1 MTKTRAGTGN
11 DFSDESR
18 AGGVSP
24 KHGLAVLDA
33 LFTNAPM
40 GVAYIDP
47 DLRYVFVN
55 EALAQM
61 HGLVAASHPGKE
73 VREVV
78 PRLWTTIEPILR
90 SVLNGATVLDSKLYL
105 ANSDNAGATRHWLA
119 NFYPIRA
126 SGEIVGIGSIVS
138 DVTTIKQSEEAFRLC
153 TGIYQVLSR
162 TTQAVSKAAS
172 VEALYRDVCDVA
184 VNVGKFAYAWIGV
197 LDGTTIVKVASAGV
211 DNGIMS
217 EFSLSID
224 PDDPRSKG
232 PTGRAFITGSYQVLN
247 DFTDGSMPASWIALA
262 ERAGFAASASFPIR
276 EGDRVSAAL
285 CVFSRDKNHFSEEL
299 VATLSDLTPILSY
312 ALQHFAEEE
321 ARHRDE
327 VALRLRNRIILSI
340 SQGIVVTDAAAGDHH
355 IVYTSPSFEALTG
368 YSADESVGRN
378 CRFLEG
384 PESDPLTIRD
394 FNGALERGESHS
406 AEILHYRKDGS
417 TFWNDLSISPV
428 LNHLGVVTNFVMIHT
443 DVSGRRELQSQLLR
457 AQKMDVLGKLAGG
470 IAHDFN
476 NMLLV
481 IRGYSAILAK
491 QIPDAELRELA
502 LRIDVAVQRAADF
515 TRRLL
520 AFSRQQIAK
529 PELSDL
535 NKLLL
540 ESLQFIE
547 RVIGEDIK
555 LVTDFVPELPKIT
568 VDRGQIEQAVLNI
581 ATNARDAMP
590 HGGTLSVS
598 TSTVELGPG
607 YVALHPDVTPGPYVL
622 VQISDTG
629 VGMSE
634 KVQNQVFEPFF
645 TTKKDATGLGLA
657 TVYGIVHQNGGHLWF
672 FSEVGVGTTIKLYFP
687 MISSSVAG
695 VITPST
701 AIASLEGDETILLV
715 EDIEEARTLL
725 ANALETYGYRVLRSS
740 NGREAISAFESFDGY
755 IDLLLTDIIMPF
767 MDGQELA
774 HELLARSP
782 LLKILFTS
790 GYPSN
795 HLAESEEFAGRS
807 AFVEKPYLSEEVA
820 LVVRTLLNDRLE
832 PVGITSP

>member
-1 MTKTRAGTGN
+1 
-11 DFSDESR
+11 
-18 AGGVSP
+18 
-24 KHGLAVLDA
+24 
-33 LFTNAPM
+33 M

-61 HGLVAASHPGKE
+61 HGLAAASHPGKK
-73 VREVV
+73 VRDVV

-90 SVLNGATVLDSKLYL
+90 SVLNGQTILDSRLYL
-105 ANSDNAGATRHWLA
+105 ANSDHTKATRHWLA
-119 NFYPIRA
+119 SFYPIRVT
-126 SGEIVGIGSIVS
+126 GEIIGIGSIVS
-138 DVTTIKQSEEAFRLC
+138 DVTTIKQSEEALRLC
-153 TGIYQVLSR
+153 TGIYQMLSR

-232 PTGRAFITGSYQVLN
+232 PTGRAFITGTYQVLN
-247 DFTDGSMPASWIALA
+247 DFTDSSMPASWIELA

-276 EGDRVSAAL
+276 ESDRVSAVL
-285 CVFSRDKNHFSEEL
+285 CVFARDKNQFNEEL
-299 VATLSDLTPILSY
+299 VAALSDLTPILSY
-312 ALQHFAEEE
+312 ALEHFAEEE
-321 ARHRDE
+321 GRRDDE
-327 VALRLRNRIILSI
+327 VALRLLNRMILSI
-340 SQGIVVTDAAAGDHH
+340 SQGIVVTDAVASVNNV
-355 IVYTSPSFEALTG
+355 VYASPSFEALTG
-368 YSADESVGRN
+368 YAGNDAVGRN

-384 PESDPLTIRD
+384 PESDPLTVRD
-394 FNGALERGESHS
+394 FEGALERGESHS
-406 AEILHYRKDGS
+406 AEILHYRKNGT

-428 LNHLGVVTNFVMIHT
+428 LNDLGVVTNFVMIHT
-443 DVSGRRELQSQLLR
+443 DVSDRRELQSQLFR

-491 QIPDAELRELA
+491 QIPDEDLRELA

-520 AFSRQQIAK
+520 TFSRQQIAK

-535 NKLLL
+535 NELLH
-540 ESLQFIE
+540 ESLHFIE

-555 LVTDFVPELPKIT
+555 LVTDFDPELPKIT
-568 VDRGQIEQAVLNI
+568 VDRGQIEQAVLNL

-590 HGGTLSVS
+590 NGGTLSVS
-598 TSTVELGPG
+598 TSPVELGQG
-607 YVALHPDVTPGPYVL
+607 YVSLHPDVTPGPYVL

-629 VGMSE
+629 EGMDE
-634 KVQNQVFEPFF
+634 KIQKQVFEPFF
-645 TTKKDATGLGLA
+645 TTKTDATGLGLA
-657 TVYGIVHQNGGHLWF
+657 TVFGIVHQHGGHLWF

-687 MISSSVAG
+687 MNSSSVAS

-701 AIASLEGDETILLV
+701 AISSLEGNETILLV
-715 EDIEEARTLL
+715 EDVEEARTLL
-725 ANALETYGYRVLRSS
+725 ADALQTYGYRVLQSS
-740 NGREAISAFESFDGY
+740 NGREAMGVFESIDGC
-755 IDLLLTDIIMPF
+755 IDLLLTDIIMPY

-774 HELLARSP
+774 HQLLARSP

-820 LVVRTLLNDRLE
+820 LAVRKLLND
-832 PVGITSP
+832 

>member
-1 MTKTRAGTGN
+1 M
-11 DFSDESR
+11 
-18 AGGVSP
+18 
-24 KHGLAVLDA
+24 AVLDA

-40 GVAYIDP
+40 GVAYIDSN
-47 DLRYVFVN
+47 LRYVFVN

-61 HGLVAASHPGKE
+61 HGLSVASHPGEE
-73 VREVV
+73 VREAV
-78 PRLWTTIEPILR
+78 PRLWSTLEPILR
-90 SVLNGATVLDSKLYL
+90 SVLNGQTVLDSRLYL
-105 ANSDNAGATRHWLA
+105 KGSDEAKVARHWLA
-119 NFYPIRA
+119 SFYPIRD
-126 SGEIVGIGSIVS
+126 SGMIIGVGSIVN
-138 DVTTIKQSEEAFRLC
+138 DVTSIKQSEAALRLC
-153 TGIYQVLSR
+153 TGIYQVLAR

-197 LDGTTIVKVASAGV
+197 PNGTVIVKVASAGV

-247 DFTDGSMPASWIALA
+247 DFTDGSMPTSWIELA

-276 EGDRVSAAL
+276 EGEHVSAVL
-285 CVFSRDKNHFSEEL
+285 SVFSRDKNHFSEEL
-299 VATLSDLTPILSY
+299 VATLSDLTPILSF
-312 ALQHFAEEE
+312 ALDHFAEEE
-321 ARHRDE
+321 VRRRDE
-327 VALRLRNRIILSI
+327 VALRLQDRVIRSI
-340 SQGIVVTDAAAGDHH
+340 SQGIVVTDAVAGAYHV
-355 IVYTSPSFEALTG
+355 VYASPSFETLTG
-368 YSADESVGRN
+368 YSVDESVGRD

-384 PESDPLTIRD
+384 PESDPKTIRD
-394 FNGALERGESHS
+394 FDGAFKLGESHS
-406 AEILHYRKDGS
+406 AQILHYRKDGT
-417 TFWNDLSISPV
+417 TFWSDLSISPV
-428 LNHLGVVTNFVMIHT
+428 TDDLGVVTNFVMIHT
-443 DVSGRRELQSQLLR
+443 DVSDRRELQNQLFR

-491 QIPDAELRELA
+491 QIPDEELRELA

-529 PELSDL
+529 PELFDL
-535 NKLLL
+535 NEILH
-540 ESLQFIE
+540 ESLHFIE
-547 RVIGEDIK
+547 GVIGEDIK
-555 LVTDFVPELPKIT
+555 LVSDFDPELPKIA
-568 VDRGQIEQAVLNI
+568 VDRGQIEQAVLNL

-590 HGGTLSVS
+590 EGGTLSVS
-598 TSTVELGPG
+598 TSTVVLGQG

-629 VGMSE
+629 VGMDE
-634 KVQNQVFEPFF
+634 KIQNQVFEPFF

-657 TVYGIVHQNGGHLWF
+657 TVYGIVHQNHGHLWF

-687 MISSSVAG
+687 MISSTVAR

-715 EDIEEARTLL
+715 EDVEEARTLL

-740 NGREAISAFESFDGY
+740 NGREAMSVFESIDGC

-795 HLAESEEFAGRS
+795 HLAESAEFAGRS

-832 PVGITSP
+832 PAGVASP

>member
-1 MTKTRAGTGN
+1 
-11 DFSDESR
+11 
-18 AGGVSP
+18 VSP
-24 KHGLAVLDA
+24 KQGAAVLDA

-40 GVAYIDP
+40 GVAYIDSNF
-47 DLRYVFVN
+47 RYVFVN

-61 HGLVAASHPGKE
+61 HGLAVASHPGKE

-78 PRLWTTIEPILR
+78 PRLWTTLEPILR
-90 SVLNGATVLDSKLYL
+90 SVLNGQTVLDSRLYL
-105 ANSDNAGATRHWLA
+105 ESYDEAKTTRHWLA
-119 NFYPIRA
+119 SFYPIRV
-126 SGEIVGIGSIVS
+126 SGEIIGIGSIVN
-138 DVTTIKQSEEAFRLC
+138 DVTTIKQSEEALRLC

-184 VNVGKFAYAWIGV
+184 VKVGNFAYAWIGV
-197 LDGTTIVKVASAGV
+197 PDGTTIVKVASAGV

-224 PDDPRSKG
+224 PDDPRSRG

-247 DFTDGSMPASWIALA
+247 DFTDSSMPASWIELA

-276 EGDRVSAAL
+276 EGDHVSAAL

-312 ALQHFAEEE
+312 ALDHFAEEE

-327 VALRLRNRIILSI
+327 AALRLRDRVIRSI
-340 SQGIVVTDAAAGDHH
+340 SQGIVVTDAVPG
-355 IVYTSPSFEALTG
+355 VYRVVYVSPNFEALTG
-368 YSADESVGRN
+368 YTIDESVGRKG
-378 CRFLEG
+378 RFLEG
-384 PESDPLTIRD
+384 PESDPLTMLD
-394 FNGALERGESHS
+394 FDSALESGESHS

-417 TFWNDLSISPV
+417 TFWDDLSISPV
-428 LNHLGVVTNFVMIHT
+428 LDDLGVVTNFVMIHT
-443 DVSGRRELQSQLLR
+443 DVSDRRELQSQLLR

-476 NMLLV
+476 NILLV

-491 QIPDAELRELA
+491 QIPDEELRELA

-520 AFSRQQIAK
+520 AFSRQQIAT
-529 PELSDL
+529 PELTNL
-535 NKLLL
+535 NELLH
-540 ESLQFIE
+540 ESLHFIE
-547 RVIGEDIK
+547 RLIGEDIK
-555 LVTDFVPELPKIT
+555 LVSDFDPELPKIT
-568 VDRGQIEQAVLNI
+568 VDRGQIEQAVLNL
-581 ATNARDAMP
+581 ATNARDAMSN
-590 HGGTLSVS
+590 GGTLSVS
-598 TSTVELGPG
+598 TSSVELGPG

-622 VQISDTG
+622 LQISDTG
-629 VGMSE
+629 VGMDE
-634 KVQNQVFEPFF
+634 KIQNQVFEPFF
-645 TTKKDATGLGLA
+645 TTKKDATGLGLS
-657 TVYGIVHQNGGHLWF
+657 TVYGIVHQNNGHLWF

-687 MISSSVAG
+687 MVSSTVARF
-695 VITPST
+695 VTPST
-701 AIASLEGDETILLV
+701 AIASLEGNETILLV
-715 EDIEEARTLL
+715 EDVEEARTLL

-740 NGREAISAFESFDGY
+740 NGREAMGVFESIDGG
-755 IDLLLTDIIMPF
+755 IDLLLTDIVMPF

-790 GYPSN
+790 GYSSN
-795 HLAESEEFAGRS
+795 RLAESEEFVGRS

-820 LVVRTLLNDRLE
+820 LAVRTLLNDRLE
-832 PVGITSP
+832 SVGVASP